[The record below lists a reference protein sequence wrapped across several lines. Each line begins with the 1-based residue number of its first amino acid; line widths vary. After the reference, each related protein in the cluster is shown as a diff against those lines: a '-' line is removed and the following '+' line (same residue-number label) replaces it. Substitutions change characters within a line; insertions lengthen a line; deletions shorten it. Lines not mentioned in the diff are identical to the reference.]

1 MYTGLSKTRHRAS
14 SVQGQP
20 EQSLRAGHQRQ
31 GQSQHW
37 PAHCLS
43 AGMAPQCWGWRHR
56 TGKWQQQLLLAST
69 KQKQGNNLESRL
81 T

>member
-43 AGMAPQCWGWRHR
+43 AGMAPQCWRHR
-56 TGKWQQQLLLAST
+56 TRKWQQELLLAST